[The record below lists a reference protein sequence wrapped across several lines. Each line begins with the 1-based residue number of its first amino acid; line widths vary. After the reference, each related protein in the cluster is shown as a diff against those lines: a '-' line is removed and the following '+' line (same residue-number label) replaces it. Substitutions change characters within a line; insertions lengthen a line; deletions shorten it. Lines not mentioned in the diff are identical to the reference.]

1 LRPDGTDEA
10 AFAWRQDAWTSDL
23 QPRNPVEQYLVDRA
37 VKASWQLDRI
47 ERAYVARLTAN
58 INNAAANP
66 AAGLTQPEAE
76 DVPTLGA
83 RLFWDPRGPLPLYPN
98 RPHSFTN
105 GLPQVSWS
113 GLAND
118 PNLPAQLIR
127 SLEATAEGC
136 AWLLDRWAE
145 LSLLLHKEKAWQSP
159 DKLKAIR
166 LLGRQP
172 IDAFDDSQV
181 ATVFVA
187 CHKIDPSG
195 GELFHEIWNEL
206 SPQEIALAKQRLK
219 GRPSES
225 LSLHNLD
232 EAREELFHVIDRAVG
247 RLRKLAEEHQTRA
260 EANAGLTADLLSFDG
275 SEQGERLRRYEASCS
290 RTLLRT
296 LDAFDKR
303 HQAAE
308 DADIEPVAPARIDEC
323 VPVSAVEVELDIEI
337 NPDVAAESIN
347 EPIDSSAP
355 IADPAI
361 SQPADPADVGMP
373 SHCDLDATGDNPELR
388 NGLTALTRSHDN
400 PALRNEPTALT
411 RSHDNPALRNEP
423 TVPTGPHHGGGRTQ
437 IESGYHRGKWRKIP
451 KDGSHSRERR
461 AQRKKRQ
468 MSDVD
473 LRFLNSPRDLR
484 TWKPPP

>member
-1 LRPDGTDEA
+1 M
-10 AFAWRQDAWTSDL
+10 
-23 QPRNPVEQYLVDRA
+23 
-37 VKASWQLDRI
+37 
-47 ERAYVARLTAN
+47 
-58 INNAAANP
+58 
-66 AAGLTQPEAE
+66 
-76 DVPTLGA
+76 
-83 RLFWDPRGPLPLYPN
+83 PLYPN

-105 GLPQVSWS
+105 GLPLVSWS

-136 AWLLDRWAE
+136 GWLLDRWAE
-145 LSLLLHKEKAWQSP
+145 LSWLLHKEIAWQSP

-187 CHKIDPSG
+187 CHRIDPSG

-206 SPQEIALAKQRLK
+206 SHQEIAIAKLRLK
-219 GRPSES
+219 GRPVES
-225 LSLHNLD
+225 LSLRNLD

-247 RLRKLAEEHQTRA
+247 RLRKLAEEHRTRA

-296 LDAFDKR
+296 LDALDKR
-303 HQAAE
+303 HQAAD
-308 DADIEPVAPARIDEC
+308 DAGIEPVVPARIDEC
-323 VPVSAVEVELDIEI
+323 VPVSAVEVELDVEI
-337 NPDVAAESIN
+337 NPAVADESIN

-361 SQPADPADVGMP
+361 SQPAEPADAGMP
-373 SHCDLDATGDNPELR
+373 SHCDPDATRDNP
-388 NGLTALTRSHDN
+388 GL
-400 PALRNEPTALT
+400 PNEPTAVTSLDPNSDLT
-411 RSHDNPALRNEP
+411 NEL
-423 TVPTGPHHGGGRTQ
+423 
-437 IESGYHRGKWRKIP
+437 SC
-451 KDGSHSRERR
+451 RR
-461 AQRKKRQ
+461 AAPNPMK
-468 MSDVD
+468 MESASSISDSV
-473 LRFLNSPRDLR
+473 RP
-484 TWKPPP
+484 WV